1 MAHIYN
7 HTFVGFVGAEKPDAV
22 ILVRIHEA
30 EPVATATAIQ
40 LSSNE
45 LFRRVAMDTI
55 DVLDMPPLPAGAP
68 RQVEEPSVGAVS
80 NDRPVVGS
88 NDTAEAG
95 N

>member
-30 EPVATATAIQ
+30 EPVNRGYRIQ

-55 DVLDMPPLPAGAP
+55 DVLDLPPLPADAP
-68 RQVEEPSVGAVS
+68 RQVQEPSVGVPS
-80 NDRPVVGS
+80 NDRPEIGVG
-88 NDTAEAG
+88 DAAEPG